1 MVRTQIYLTEA
12 EQESLQE
19 LSRQTGKSQ
28 SELIRDAI
36 DRMVGE
42 LDEDVRRAN
51 LMAACGIWKDRKDL
65 PDVRKLRTSWG
76 RRLKRLGL

>member
-1 MVRTQIYLTEA
+1 MVRTQIYLTQA
-12 EQESLQE
+12 EHESLRE
-19 LSRQTGKSQ
+19 LSRKTGKTQ
-28 SELIRDAI
+28 SELIRTAI

-65 PDVRKLRTSWG
+65 PEARKLRSSWG
-76 RRLKRLGL
+76 RRFKRLGL